1 MSFQIDQNMSL
12 MIPRVFPQWIDEG
25 KIIAVFHQQGIG
37 KVYKVSICRKPD
49 ERGRSFPIYQAFIY
63 FSAWYDNAIAY
74 NFQQRI
80 FGINKQARVVYD
92 DPWFWV
98 VFENTK
104 QRLSRNDTR
113 LMRLGYDAYL
123 AAQVVEEHHRTLEE
137 QHRIL
142 KEQQRTLEEQHR
154 ILEEQHR
161 TLKEQQRTLKEQN
174 CSIQQLQS
182 LCMKSGLNIPFW
194 DAKHPPSI
202 TETEYETASAQT
214 AIWAAESLLEEDGDE
229 DACEV
234 EAAYTA
240 KRVAEAALD
249 DDDAAYRVA
258 ESELD
263 DDDAAE
269 VDAAYLSS
277 FGIAKC
283 GNSGDEDDGY
293 GDYDED
299 DGDGDYDEED
309 TCYKPYRTRVVYD
322 DY

>member
-1 MSFQIDQNMSL
+1 MSAQIDFRTLPLNVPSL
-12 MIPRVFPQWIDEG
+12 CIPRVFSNINEARIRRILAELNLGDIARVDIVSNKSPDKDKSFNRVFIHFNKWNTNENANTARERLINGKDI
-25 KIIAVFHQQGIG
+25 KII
-37 KVYKVSICRKPD
+37 
-49 ERGRSFPIYQAFIY
+49 
-63 FSAWYDNAIAY
+63 
-74 NFQQRI
+74 
-80 FGINKQARVVYD
+80 YD

-142 KEQQRTLEEQHR
+142 
-154 ILEEQHR
+154 EEQHR

-182 LCMKSGLNIPFW
+182 LCRKSGLNIPFW